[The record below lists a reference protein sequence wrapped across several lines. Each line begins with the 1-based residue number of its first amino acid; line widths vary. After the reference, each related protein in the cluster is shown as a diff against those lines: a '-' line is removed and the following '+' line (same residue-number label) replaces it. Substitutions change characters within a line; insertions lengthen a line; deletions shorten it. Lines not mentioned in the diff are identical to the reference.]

1 MALRLAFFDVDGT
14 LKSEPD
20 PYLYLHR
27 QLGTEAE
34 GLANLEAFLAGQ
46 FDYDTFAQRDAALWK
61 GTPVERVDAL
71 FRAIP
76 YVTEVRAL
84 AEALTAAGVPIVLIS
99 TGLDRHVRQVAE
111 ELAAA
116 AWAANE
122 LQVADGRLAGTIR
135 VRVFWNGKGPLVR
148 DFMARF
154 GVRPQEC
161 LAVGDSEGD
170 LSMFAA
176 VGHRI
181 AVPSSHPTLQQMA
194 DLVLGQAD
202 LHTWLAR
209 VVTTDRG

>member
-1 MALRLAFFDVDGT
+1 MTLRLAFFDVDGT

-46 FDYDTFAQRDAALWK
+46 FDYETFAQRDAALWK
-61 GTPVERVDAL
+61 GTPVDQVDAL

-76 YVTEVRAL
+76 YVPEARAL
-84 AEALTAAGVPIVLIS
+84 AEALYRAGVPIVLIS

-122 LQVADGRLAGTIR
+122 LEVADGRLAGTIR
-135 VRVFWNGKGPLVR
+135 VRVFWNSKGPLVR
-148 DFMARF
+148 EFMARF
-154 GVRPQEC
+154 GVGPQEC

-170 LSMFAA
+170 LSMFAE

-181 AVPSSHPTLQQMA
+181 AVPSSHPALRRMA
-194 DLVLGQAD
+194 DIVLGEAD
-202 LHTWLAR
+202 LHTWLTRA
-209 VVTTDRG
+209 VTADRR